1 MAATVTTR
9 LTTSCLVAALAVAAT
24 QGRPRAQTGP
34 YDLLAPGQWMELPNT
49 KIRSVLPNPLPI
61 GSPDAII
68 LAWGGAAADTSRNR
82 LIVWGGG
89 HNDYYG
95 NELYA
100 LDLTTKSMLR
110 ITDPSPIGSQS
121 RCLGTLPD
129 GNPASRHT
137 YANLAYMPHVDRMFA
152 FGGAHACPQGGFV
165 NDTWTF
171 DFSTNRWH
179 LMNPAGPLPVYG
191 VTASAYDPV
200 TQKVFIH
207 DTYGF
212 SSYDFATNRY
222 TRHIADFSTDYHL
235 TAAIDPARRKFVLLG
250 DGVQVIDLNTFATSR
265 LATTNTPAFV
275 TARQSPGVA
284 FDPVA
289 NRIVAWHG
297 GNGVYALDLA
307 TASWTQVAAGI
318 GPNVPAPY
326 QGTYG
331 RWNFFPQ
338 YGVFAL
344 VNSIDQNAFVFRV
357 GPPAPP
363 GSTVPA
369 APTNLRVP

>member
-1 MAATVTTR
+1 MVR
-9 LTTSCLVAALAVAAT
+9 LPARLMSACVVAMCGVVALAS
-24 QGRPRAQTGP
+24 RPHAQAGP
-34 YDLLAPGQWMELPNT
+34 YDLLAPGQWMELPT
-49 KIRSVLPNPLPI
+49 TTIRGVLPNPLPI
-61 GSPDAII
+61 GSPAAII

-82 LIVWGGG
+82 LIIWGGG

-100 LDLTTKSMLR
+100 LDLTTRVMRRL
-110 ITDPSPIGSQS
+110 TDPSPIGEVS

-137 YANLAYMPHVDRMFA
+137 YGNLVYMAHVDRMFA
-152 FGGAHACPQGGFV
+152 FGGAHACANGGFV

-179 LMNPAGPLPVYG
+179 LMNPTGPLPVYG

-200 TQKVFIH
+200 TQQVYLH
-207 DTYGF
+207 DTYGL
-212 SSYDFATNRY
+212 SSYDFASNRY
-222 TRHIADFSTDYHL
+222 TRLINNFSTDYHL
-235 TAAIDPARRKFVLLG
+235 TAAIDPGRRKFVLLG
-250 DGVQVIDLNTFATSR
+250 DGVQVVDLDTLAVSR
-265 LATTNTPAFV
+265 LTTTNTPALV
-275 TARQSPGVA
+275 TSRQSPGVA

-289 NRIVAWHG
+289 QRVIAWHG
-297 GNGVYALDLA
+297 GNGVFALDLA
-307 TASWTQVAAGI
+307 TAAWTQVAAGI

-331 RWNFFPQ
+331 RWSYFPQ

-344 VNSIDQNAFVFRV
+344 VNSIDQNAFVFRA
-357 GPPAPP
+357 GPPG
-363 GSTVPA
+363 GSGTTVPA

>member
-1 MAATVTTR
+1 MAGSARLVTA
-9 LTTSCLVAALAVAAT
+9 CLAAALGVGLTAS
-24 QGRPRAQTGP
+24 RPAAQTGP
-34 YDLLAPGQWMELPNT
+34 YDSLAPGQWMELPGT
-49 KIRSVLPNPLPI
+49 RIRSVLPTPLPL
-61 GSPDAII
+61 GSPDAIV

-100 LDLTTKSMLR
+100 LDLTTKVMSRL
-110 ITDPSPIGSQS
+110 TDPSPIGSPS

-137 YANLAYMPHVDRMFA
+137 YNNIVYMPHVDRMFA

-171 DFSTNRWH
+171 DFSTSRWH

-250 DGVQVIDLNTFATSR
+250 DGVQVIDLDTFATSR
-265 LATTNTPAFV
+265 LATTNTPALV
-275 TARQSPGVA
+275 TARQSPGA
-284 FDPVA
+284 GFDPVA

-297 GNGVYALDLA
+297 GNAVYALDLA
-307 TASWTQVAAGI
+307 TAAWTQVAAGP
-318 GPNVPAPY
+318 GPNVPAPN

-331 RWNFFPQ
+331 RWNYFPL

-344 VNSIDQNAFVFRV
+344 VNSIDQNAFVFRA
-357 GPPAPP
+357 GPPGAP
-363 GSTVPA
+363 GTTVPA

>member
-1 MAATVTTR
+1 MACVAR
-9 LTTSCLVAALAVAAT
+9 FAAACAVAALGVGLT
-24 QGRPRAQTGP
+24 VSQPFAQAGP
-34 YDLLAPGQWMELPNT
+34 YDGLVPGQWLELPGT

-100 LDLTTKSMLR
+100 LDLTTKSMRRL
-110 ITDPSPIGSQS
+110 TDPSPIGSVS
-121 RCLGTLPD
+121 RCQGTLPD
-129 GNPASRHT
+129 GTPASRHT
-137 YANLAYMPHVDRMFA
+137 YGNLAYMAHVDRMFA

-171 DFSTNRWH
+171 DFSTNRWQ

-200 TQKVFIH
+200 TQKVYLH

-222 TRHIADFSTDYHL
+222 TRLIDNFFTDYHL
-235 TAAIDPARRKFVLLG
+235 TAAIDPVRRKFVLLG
-250 DGVQVIDLNTFATSR
+250 DGVQVIDLDTLAVSR

-275 TARQSPGVA
+275 TSRQYPGLA
-284 FDPVA
+284 YDPVTQ
-289 NRIVAWHG
+289 RFVAWHG
-297 GNGVYALDLA
+297 GNAVHALDLA
-307 TASWTQVAAGI
+307 TASWTPVAAGV
-318 GPNVPAPY
+318 GPNVPAPQ
-326 QGTYG
+326 QGTHG
-331 RWNFFPQ
+331 RWNYFPQ

-344 VNSIDQNAFVFRV
+344 VNSIDQNAFVFRA

-363 GSTVPA
+363 GTTVPA

>member
-1 MAATVTTR
+1 MLRPVARVVCA
-9 LTTSCLVAALAVAAT
+9 CAVAALALTAT
-24 QGRPRAQTGP
+24 ARPRAQAGP
-34 YDLLAPGQWMELPNT
+34 YDALAPGQWLELPGT
-49 KIRSVLPNPLPI
+49 TIRSVLPSPLPL

-100 LDLTTKSMLR
+100 LDLTTKAMRRL
-110 ITDPSPIGSQS
+110 TDPSPIGSPS

-137 YANLAYMPHVDRMFA
+137 YNNLVYMPHVDRMFA

-250 DGVQVIDLNTFATSR
+250 DGVQVIDLDTFATSR
-265 LATTNTPAFV
+265 LATTNTPALV
-275 TARQSPGVA
+275 TDRQSPGAA

-297 GNGVYALDLA
+297 GNAVYALDLVA
-307 TASWTQVAAGI
+307 AAWTQVAAGP
-318 GPNVPAPY
+318 GPNVPAPQ

-331 RWNFFPQ
+331 RWNYFPQ

-344 VNSIDQNAFVFRV
+344 VNSIDQNAFLFRA
-357 GPPAPP
+357 GPPGAP
-363 GSTVPA
+363 GTTVPA

>member
-1 MAATVTTR
+1 MRLSTR
-9 LTTSCLVAALAVAAT
+9 LASACVVAALGIGLAAS
-24 QGRPRAQTGP
+24 RPAAQAGP
-34 YDLLAPGQWMELPNT
+34 YDALVPGQWMELPGT
-49 KIRSVLPNPLPI
+49 KIRSVLPSPLPQ

-100 LDLTTKSMLR
+100 LDLTTKAMRRL
-110 ITDPSPIGSQS
+110 TDPSPIGSAS

-137 YANLAYMPHVDRMFA
+137 YGNLVYMPHVDRMFA
-152 FGGAHACPQGGFV
+152 FGGAHACINGGFV

-250 DGVQVIDLNTFATSR
+250 DGVQVIDLDTFATSR
-265 LATTNTPAFV
+265 LATTNAPAFV
-275 TARQSPGVA
+275 TSRQSPGIA

-297 GNGVYALDLA
+297 GNSVYALDLA
-307 TASWTQVAAGI
+307 TAAWTQVAAGI
-318 GPNVPAPY
+318 GPNVPAPQ

-331 RWNFFPQ
+331 RWSYFPQ

-357 GPPAPP
+357 GPAGAP
-363 GSTVPA
+363 GTTVPA